1 MSPEWTRPVPGTR
14 RPNAADHGDVV
25 LEHGDSECGAMY
37 DRFADLLDQRRSDVD
52 AAPLR
57 PMSDVFLLDV
67 LENGLAFAW
76 QAG

>member
-1 MSPEWTRPVPGTR
+1 
-14 RPNAADHGDVV
+14 
-25 LEHGDSECGAMY
+25 MY

-57 PMSDVFLLDV
+57 PMSDVFLLDA